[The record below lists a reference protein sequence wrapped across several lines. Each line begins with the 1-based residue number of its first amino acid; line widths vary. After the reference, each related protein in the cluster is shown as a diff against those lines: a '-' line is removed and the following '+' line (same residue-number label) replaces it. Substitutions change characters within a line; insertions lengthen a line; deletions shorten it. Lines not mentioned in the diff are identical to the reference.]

1 VVDHEIH
8 EDADIALPGLVGEA
22 AEVIEG
28 SEPGVDPEVVGDV
41 VTVVLARRGVEREKP
56 DGGDAQVDKVV
67 HGIDDALEIADTVA
81 VAIAEGGDIDDVENC
96 LVEPFG
102 EMRLA

>member
-1 VVDHEIH
+1 M
-8 EDADIALPGLVGEA
+8 DIALFRFVGEA

-28 SEPGVDPEVVGDV
+28 SEPGVDAEVVGDV
-41 VTVVLARRGVEREKP
+41 VTVVLARRGVEGEKP
-56 DGGDAQVDKVV
+56 DGSDAQIDKVV
-67 HGIDDALEIADTVA
+67 HGIDDALKIADAVA

-102 EMRLA
+102 EVRLA